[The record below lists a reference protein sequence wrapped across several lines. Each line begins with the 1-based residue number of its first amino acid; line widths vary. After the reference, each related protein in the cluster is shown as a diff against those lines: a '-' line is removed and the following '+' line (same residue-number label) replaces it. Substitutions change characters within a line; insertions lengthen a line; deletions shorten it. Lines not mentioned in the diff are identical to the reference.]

1 MPDPIPP
8 QPDGPRPGTGRLVLS
23 GLAVAVAGSW
33 LWSRHRERPVE
44 ERTRDRLAPPSAT
57 AGPPSARDIK
67 VG

>member
-1 MPDPIPP
+1 MTDPSPP
-8 QPDGPRPGTGRLVLS
+8 QPDRSRPSTGRLVL
-23 GLAVAVAGSW
+23 GGIAAALAGSW

-44 ERTRDRLAPPSAT
+44 EQTRDRLAPPSAT